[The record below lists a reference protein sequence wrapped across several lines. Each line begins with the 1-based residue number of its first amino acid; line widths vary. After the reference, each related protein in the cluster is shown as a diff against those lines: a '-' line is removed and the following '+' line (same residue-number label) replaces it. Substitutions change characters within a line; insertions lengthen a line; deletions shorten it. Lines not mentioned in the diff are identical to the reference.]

1 MSTRPFSS
9 LSNVP
14 RPPVEAKRVTRS
26 RTRNVLGDIT
36 VSNVVKKNPNVAK
49 GKENVPKNGYKGEQ
63 SKVGASR
70 PEPVQSMVKDLSV
83 LSMVPV
89 SEDRV
94 LPPEVKDIDEDDGDN
109 PQLCSEYATET
120 YVYLKQLEKNYTVRA
135 NHLPAGFP
143 TNAKMRAQLIDWL
156 VEVQVQF
163 KLTQE
168 TFFRTV
174 HTIDRYKKVYLF
186 A

>member
-1 MSTRPFSS
+1 M
-9 LSNVP
+9 
-14 RPPVEAKRVTRS
+14 
-26 RTRNVLGDIT
+26 
-36 VSNVVKKNPNVAK
+36 VKKNPNGAK
-49 GKENVPKNGYKGEQ
+49 GKENVPKNGYKEEQ
-63 SKVGASR
+63 SLR

-120 YVYLKQLEKNYTVRA
+120 YVYLKQLEKNYIVRA

-168 TFFRTV
+168 TFIRTV
-174 HTIDRYKKVYLF
+174 HTIDRYKKSLF
-186 A
+186 ICTTLVNCLDFQIHGSGGSQCSPQQATAGRCLSNVPDL

>member
-36 VSNVVKKNPNVAK
+36 VSNVVKKNPNIVK

-83 LSMVPV
+83 LSIVPV

-174 HTIDRYKKVYLF
+174 HTIDR
-186 A
+186 